1 MVRLDPSV
9 EQLGETIPAAPAPAE
24 PSRTVRSAPHT
35 TGRCIPADHR
45 AERRT
50 IVHLAA
56 EYHGY
61 ARTGGLAEAVA
72 GLAHSQLE
80 AGHRVYA
87 FVPLYASVREAVE
100 RLQLLAPPTRI
111 TIGPLSE
118 PVRFYRDAS
127 RTDGPRVILVDAPGC
142 FDRPGLYG
150 DVRGDYPDNHLRF
163 ALFARAALHGMA
175 HFVPGPLLLHAHDW
189 HAALALVSLRT
200 HPEIAPHFA
209 GTPAVLSVHNAGY
222 QGHFGA
228 DVMADLALPAELYHM
243 ERLEWYGRLNLLK
256 GGLVFCDA
264 AVTVSPAHAAEL
276 RTPEGGF
283 GLHDT
288 FRQLGSRLVGI
299 CNGIDLRHWD
309 PATDDQ
315 IAANY
320 SADDLAGK
328 ATCKDALQRA
338 FALPRRHDVPVIG
351 MSSRLAGQK
360 GFDIVLKS
368 QRLRADDTQ
377 LIVIGEGDARIGEA
391 VAAFVAAHAGRMACS
406 LTFTDRLEHQL
417 MAGADLVLMPSLYEP
432 CGLTQMHA
440 QRYGTPVVG
449 RRVGGIGDTVADAE
463 TGFLFDTFDVSSL
476 DAALERALVHY
487 RDREAWQAMM
497 RRAMARDFG
506 WDHAM
511 AHYADVYRVAEQ
523 GAAALR

>member
-1 MVRLDPSV
+1 L
-9 EQLGETIPAAPAPAE
+9 
-24 PSRTVRSAPHT
+24 
-35 TGRCIPADHR
+35 
-45 AERRT
+45 
-50 IVHLAA
+50 
-56 EYHGY
+56 
-61 ARTGGLAEAVA
+61 
-72 GLAHSQLE
+72 
-80 AGHRVYA
+80 VY
-87 FVPLYASVREAVE
+87 
-100 RLQLLAPPTRI
+100 
-111 TIGPLSE
+111 
-118 PVRFYRDAS
+118 
-127 RTDGPRVILVDAPGC
+127 
-142 FDRPGLYG
+142 
-150 DVRGDYPDNHLRF
+150 
-163 ALFARAALHGMA
+163 
-175 HFVPGPLLLHAHDW
+175 
-189 HAALALVSLRT
+189 LRT

-209 GTPAVLSVHNAGY
+209 DTPSVLSVHNAGY

-228 DVMADLALPAELYHM
+228 AVMADLALPGELYHM

-299 CNGIDLRHWD
+299 CNGIDVRHWD

-315 IAANY
+315 IVANY

-328 ATCKDALQRA
+328 AACKDALQRA
-338 FALPRRHDVPVIG
+338 FALPRQPDVPVIG

-368 QRLRADDTQ
+368 RRLRADDIQ
-377 LIVIGEGDARIGEA
+377 LIVIGEGDARIGDA

-417 MAGADLVLMPSLYEP
+417 MAGADVVLMPSLYEP

-463 TGFLFDTFDVSSL
+463 TGFLFDTFDVPSM
-476 DAALERALVHY
+476 DAALDRALDHY
-487 RDREAWQAMM
+487 RDRAAWQAMM

-506 WDHAM
+506 WDQSM
-511 AHYADVYRVAEQ
+511 AHYADVYRAAEQ
-523 GAAALR
+523 GAAAPR